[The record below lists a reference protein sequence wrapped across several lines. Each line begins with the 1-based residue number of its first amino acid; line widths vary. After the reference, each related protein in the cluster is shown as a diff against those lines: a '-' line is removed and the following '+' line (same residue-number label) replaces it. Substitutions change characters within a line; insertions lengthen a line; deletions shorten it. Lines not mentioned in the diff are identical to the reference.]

1 LRANLGNPVML
12 LARDCRSERVVG
24 ENSSLSSRAGLALTL
39 APEAQPHPP
48 DGSGGLLPAVRYGVL
63 AGPAWIT
70 PRTWSTETGS
80 HGNATRP
87 QVAPAAA

>member
-1 LRANLGNPVML
+1 ML

-48 DGSGGLLPAVRYGVL
+48 DGSGGLLPRYGESDVRYGVL